1 MARLTKEQKAAQE
14 LLDQEQLEREA
25 AEAYETYITT
35 LPGRILHAMAAAA
48 EVGVSAHTTLGTDG
62 KPETRF
68 EYEDHK
74 RHAYIDRAISH
85 NSDLWEIDIL
95 EGELEE
101 LRLDKVAQEQRFQIA
116 LAATLKLTKEEF
128 EALRE
133 FIYAIK

>member
-14 LLDQEQLEREA
+14 LLDQET
-25 AEAYETYITT
+25 AEKAFEEYIAT
-35 LPGRILHAMAAAA
+35 LPGRILQAMAAAA
-48 EVGVSAHTTLGTDG
+48 EVGVSAHTTLCADG

-74 RHAYIDRAISH
+74 RHAYIDRVISH
-85 NSDLWEIDIL
+85 NSDQWEIDIL

-101 LRLDKVAQEQRFQIA
+101 LRLDKVAQEQRFEVA
-116 LAATLKLTKEEF
+116 LNATKKLTKEEF